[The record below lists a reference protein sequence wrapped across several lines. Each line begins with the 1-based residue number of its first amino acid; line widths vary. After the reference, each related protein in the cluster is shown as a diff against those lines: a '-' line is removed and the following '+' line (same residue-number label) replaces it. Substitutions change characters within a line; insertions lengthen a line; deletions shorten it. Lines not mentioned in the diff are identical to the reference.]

1 MTTVL
6 DVLGAALLV
15 AAAYLAL
22 GLAAALALAGLLIL
36 LASWRAT
43 R

>member
-1 MTTVL
+1 MLTTAL

-15 AAAYLAL
+15 AFAFCVWP
-22 GLAAALALAGLLIL
+22 AAALGTAGALLLV
-36 LASWRAT
+36 ASWRAA